1 MGQLLLHAGQLGS
14 FLCCWGVL
22 FAISF
27 YNGFFCAS
35 EYLSAELAFL
45 KPSKSYCSIVSEG
58 LACLGEFLAGLPH
71 PRIQQASA
79 LSLGKVLLPFGV
91 SLGSPTLALHL
102 VSSSVKLIEIE
113 SNSYTSRSPRGGL

>member
-58 LACLGEFLAGLPH
+58 LARLGEFLAGLP
-71 PRIQQASA
+71 PPQNSAGLCFVTGKGPAS
-79 LSLGKVLLPFGV
+79 LWGV
-91 SLGSPTLALHL
+91 SGISYLGS
-102 VSSSVKLIEIE
+102 SSGKQLSEVDRDRIK
-113 SNSYTSRSPRGGL
+113 